1 MSHGGCR
8 CKGRGIGTI
17 TIMFCWAINLSQAH
31 LLKSSNG
38 ERFYLEKRTFIV
50 LASSKNVIFAMI
62 KKVGLMDKII
72 QLDSPDR
79 YCELYGLEN
88 YNPLVSVV
96 ELDRATCAVDGVT
109 NFGFYALFL
118 KHEKCGEM
126 QYGMTTYDYNEGTIV
141 SIGPG
146 QVVRC
151 QAPAGRRPRCTALLF
166 DKKLVAGTSLGRK
179 MSRYTFFSY
188 KSNEALHMTDQERA
202 TVIDCLDKIRIESE
216 QPTDHHS
223 RDIIVMN
230 IELLL
235 EYCMRYYDRQFT
247 TREITSRGVLERF
260 EQLLEDY
267 MHSGATQA
275 TGLPTVKYFADKICL
290 SPNYFGDLIKKLT
303 GKSAQDIILDKIVD
317 LGKEMLLGTDKPVT
331 DIAYDLGFQYAQH
344 FSRFFKKKTGC
355 TPLEYR
361 NSKP

>member
-1 MSHGGCR
+1 
-8 CKGRGIGTI
+8 
-17 TIMFCWAINLSQAH
+17 
-31 LLKSSNG
+31 
-38 ERFYLEKRTFIV
+38 
-50 LASSKNVIFAMI
+50 
-62 KKVGLMDKII
+62 MDKII
-72 QLDSPDR
+72 QLDCPDR

-96 ELDRATCAVDGVT
+96 ELDRATNAVDDIT
-109 NFGFYALFL
+109 NFGFYAMFL

-151 QAPAGRRPRCTALLF
+151 HAPQGRRPRCTALLF
-166 DKKLVAGTSLGRK
+166 DKRLVAGTALGRK

-188 KSNEALHMTDQERA
+188 SSNEALHMTDQERA
-202 TVIDCLDKIRIESE
+202 TVIDCMEKIRIESE
-216 QPTDHHS
+216 QDTDHHT

-247 TREITSRGVLERF
+247 TRETTNRGVLERF
-260 EQLLEDY
+260 DTLLTAY
-267 MHSGATQA
+267 MQGEEVHN
-275 TGLPTVKYFADKICL
+275 TGLPTVKYFADKVCL

-303 GKSAQDIILDKIVD
+303 GKSAQDIILDRIVD
-317 LGKEMLLGTDKPVT
+317 LGKEMLLGSDKPVSEV
-331 DIAYDLGFQYAQH
+331 AYDLGFQYPQH
-344 FSRFFKKKTGC
+344 FSRFFKKRTGN

-361 NSKP
+361 NAR